1 MSHIF
6 VVQTAVQGTYVAHDG
21 VSGGE
26 VVERQRGA
34 VDGALLADFYG
45 LSNAVVAERMA
56 ACACCTGVD
65 EGGSSQGG

>member
-6 VVQTAVQGTYVAHDG
+6 VVQTAMQGTYVAHDG

-45 LSNAVVAERMA
+45 LSNAVVAESVT
-56 ACACCTGVD
+56 ACTSCTGID
-65 EGGSSQGG
+65 EWRPGENE

>member
-1 MSHIF
+1 M
-6 VVQTAVQGTYVAHDG
+6 QGTYVAHDG